1 MAGTEYSGDESET
14 DIRKRM
20 YANHENHPPA
30 PLWSLEGVFCFLS
43 CQTPRRNRLLYGV
56 WRGFLCGTMVFCAKK
71 RYVAR
76 EGLQS

>member
-30 PLWSLEGVFCFLS
+30 PLWSLEGVF
-43 CQTPRRNRLLYGV
+43 
-56 WRGFLCGTMVFCAKK
+56 
-71 RYVAR
+71 
-76 EGLQS
+76 

>member
-30 PLWSLEGVFCFLS
+30 PLWSLEGIFVWNNGILCEKTV
-43 CQTPRRNRLLYGV
+43 CCARGV
-56 WRGFLCGTMVFCAKK
+56 AIIKK
-71 RYVAR
+71 
-76 EGLQS
+76 